1 MKAVILAAGEGS
13 RISSLTRKIPKPMI
27 KYNGKPI
34 LEHNIE
40 LCKKNGITE
49 IFINTHHLADIIK
62 NYFGNGNRWGVNIH
76 YSYEKELL
84 GTASA
89 LVSFKDHL
97 KDDSF
102 FVIYGDN
109 YSQFDI
115 ISLKEKAKEVN
126 SMGIIAFHYREDVS
140 TSGIANFDDD
150 GAIISFIEKPKEG
163 ETNSNWVNAGMYF
176 FDKEIFD
183 VIPNKFGD
191 FGRDIFPML
200 LRNKV
205 PLYGVCNK
213 SEVRAFD
220 TPDMLKINNIDYNEV
235 EK

>member
-1 MKAVILAAGEGS
+1 MMKAVILAAGQGS

-89 LVSFKDHL
+89 LTNFKDDL

-102 FVIYGDN
+102 FLIYGDN
-109 YSQFDI
+109 YSNFDI
-115 ISLKEKAKEVN
+115 LTLKAKAETVEN
-126 SMGIIAFHYREDVS
+126 MAVIGFHYREDVS
-140 TSGIANFDDD
+140 TSGVAEFDNN
-150 GAIISFIEKPKEG
+150 GKILKFIEKPKPG
-163 ETNSNWVNAGMYF
+163 ETSSHWVNAGIYYLAPS
-176 FDKEIFD
+176 IFD
-183 VIPNKFGD
+183 AIPNKFSD

-200 LRNKV
+200 LRNNI
-205 PLYGVCNK
+205 PFYGVCLD
-213 SEVRAFD
+213 SLVLAFD
-220 TPDMLKINNIDYNEV
+220 TPEMLKDNLID
-235 EK
+235 